1 VQACVHFDLSFG
13 KLGTGS
19 TPIGARDENAGD
31 FGVISSTS
39 PFPLCE
45 VATTLIQDLLDPI

>member
-19 TPIGARDENAGD
+19 TPIGAWDEILAIP
-31 FGVISSTS
+31 V
-39 PFPLCE
+39 
-45 VATTLIQDLLDPI
+45 